1 MEEICINP
9 VSACRIGKS
18 SVLLLV
24 LLFLFSFLS
33 NLINLFYP
41 TPGFLHDRYEFCHTL
56 SVMAFFTILYLIPW
70 SIIMLRVVSSFQ
82 DKKIATLFYL
92 NFVCQVMGVASM
104 YFCPFF
110 LSSFLIVCTIYYCIY
125 LVGLFSIL
133 LVAYR
138 CIKHG
143 DQNVKKFGRYLLW
156 SVLINLL
163 FWITIIPICFIL
175 PASWWLLAIL
185 IMLLPSIIEILPVI
199 IFFKMIREIGNN
211 M

>member
-33 NLINLFYP
+33 NLISLFYP
-41 TPGFLHDRYEFCHTL
+41 SPEMLYNKHVFCNTY
-56 SVMAFFTILYLIPW
+56 SVIAFFSILYLIPW

-110 LSSFLIVCTIYYCIY
+110 MSSVVIVHIIYYSIY
-125 LVGLFSIL
+125 LIGWFSIL

-163 FWITIIPICFIL
+163 FCITIIPICFIL

-185 IMLLPSIIEILPVI
+185 IMLLPSIIEILPFI